1 MIELREPAGIINKVV
16 ARVAA
21 KAGSGAGGK
30 KPASVT
36 KPASDADGKTGPKE
50 AANGPLTSPAD
61 ERLAQKSEAIV
72 LAVDAGWTMALL
84 FGELRPVVPG
94 EQSDTSDRLPTEH
107 ELPREQRTQLEG
119 KRINALLARLGAL
132 LSETPNPKPGVPR
145 VTLSAGSRAAS
156 GALDRAG
163 LIQVNLEILEW
174 LACAGREY
182 GIAYQLGR
190 SIRDTANPPV
200 RQEGERSD
208 ADKKAITARESQLTP
223 KKASEDPQ
231 EAAQQQKDAE
241 DRSNWEFG
249 AREALTRQLSRARVT
264 KVQEWLFTLTPYLPV
279 DAAAIVGASIG
290 RWADLTNTIF
300 VTGSPGRLS
309 RLGRQSELEVAGELT
324 KSLLPQGD
332 AWINLLVGAESS
344 DGLLTPEAYV
354 AAGEAALDRTAR
366 ILRKIA
372 RRYWYVLAILAIAV
386 AAALY
391 FAARDVGGAA
401 KVWTQIATV
410 AAALGIT
417 AKGIGTAMARL
428 SAGAEKPIYGLEKV
442 DAMAW
447 SVTTIPDDLKLTI
460 RGVSALRQSGITPPS
475 PMGRS

>member
-1 MIELREPAGIINKVV
+1 MNELREPAGIITKAV

-21 KAGSGAGGK
+21 KAGSAAGGK
-30 KPASVT
+30 KPAAVT
-36 KPASDADGKTGPKE
+36 KPASDADGKTAPKE
-50 AANGPLTSPAD
+50 AANGSPSPAD
-61 ERLAQKSEAIV
+61 QKPPPQKSEAIA

-94 EQSDTSDRLPTEH
+94 QQSDTSDRLPTEH
-107 ELPREQRTQLEG
+107 ELPPYQRTQLEG

-132 LSETPNPKPGVPR
+132 LLETPDPKPGVPR
-145 VTLSAGSRAAS
+145 VTLSAGSPAAA

-163 LIQVNLEILEW
+163 LTQANLEILEW

-190 SIRDTANPPV
+190 SLRDTANPPV
-200 RQEGERSD
+200 RQDGERSD
-208 ADKKAITARESQLTP
+208 ADKKDITDRENQLTP
-223 KKASEDPQ
+223 KKASEDPR
-231 EAAQQQKDAE
+231 EAAKQQKDAE

-249 AREALTRQLSRARVT
+249 AREALTKQLSRVRVT
-264 KVQEWLFTLTPYLPV
+264 KVQEWLSTLTPYLPV

-300 VTGSPGRLS
+300 DTDSPSRLS
-309 RLGRQSELEVAGELT
+309 RGQSKLEVAGELT

-372 RRYWYVLAILAIAV
+372 TRYWYVLAILAIAV